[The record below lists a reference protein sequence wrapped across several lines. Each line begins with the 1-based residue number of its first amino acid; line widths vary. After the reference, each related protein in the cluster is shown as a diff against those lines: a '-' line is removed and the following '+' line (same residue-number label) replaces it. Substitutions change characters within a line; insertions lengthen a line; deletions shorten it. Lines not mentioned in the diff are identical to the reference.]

1 MIDDF
6 DTIKYENMK
15 SCGLLYPNNLV
26 VMILKRHISLNIGP
40 FTDLSRAFTDLS
52 RSFKRSK
59 MSVKYPMSVTGETR

>member
-15 SCGLLYPNNLV
+15 SCGLLYPHNLV

-40 FTDLSRAFTDLS
+40 FTDLSRAFMLL
-52 RSFKRSK
+52 F
-59 MSVKYPMSVTGETR
+59 VKYPMSVTGETR